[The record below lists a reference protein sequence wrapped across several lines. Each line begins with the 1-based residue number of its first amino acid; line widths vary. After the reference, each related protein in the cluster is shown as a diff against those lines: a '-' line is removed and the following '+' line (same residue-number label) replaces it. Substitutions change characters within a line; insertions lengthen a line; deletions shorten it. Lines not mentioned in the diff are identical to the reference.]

1 MTECIN
7 TFSFTSEVLATEVF
21 TDVLISCGCLIWAVN
36 VNSEEG
42 TRVSFVL
49 RETSYPFMA
58 IIMLKGS
65 RMTVI
70 GRLEGQNYKQ
80 LNSSYVHYI

>member
-1 MTECIN
+1 M
-7 TFSFTSEVLATEVF
+7 LATDVF
-21 TDVLISCGCLIWAVN
+21 TDVLISCGCLIWAID

-58 IIMLKGS
+58 VIMLKGS

-70 GRLEGQNYKQ
+70 GRLEGLNYKQ
-80 LNSSYVHYI
+80 VNSFYIHYIQVI